1 MKRQNIFFRHT
12 PPPTSPEKKRYQIE
26 SALIGD
32 ESFWRKV
39 AKLKSPVE
47 NEPEPKFMI
56 NFHCRERNG
65 KPFMSY
71 TLAASPADLACS
83 IAYWILDASCKMN
96 FDAKEFTS
104 RLSDGLLKAINALS
118 VEDRLKQDAPNLKKE
133 NN

>member
-47 NEPEPKFMI
+47 NEPEPRFMI

-96 FDAKEFTS
+96 FDAKVFAEKLGEGVKKAAEAIGATS
-104 RLSDGLLKAINALS
+104 GRTEESGKA
-118 VEDRLKQDAPNLKKE
+118 
-133 NN
+133 

>member
-1 MKRQNIFFRHT
+1 MKRQNNIFFRHS
-12 PPPTSPEKKRYQIE
+12 PAPTSPEKKRYQIQ

-32 ESFWRKV
+32 EAFWRKIS
-39 AKLKSPVE
+39 KLKSPVE

-83 IAYWILDASCKMN
+83 IAYWILDASAKMN
-96 FDAKEFTS
+96 FDAKDFAS

-118 VEDRLKQDAPNLKKE
+118 AEDKLKQDSPNLKQEK
-133 NN
+133 